1 MARDAYGKNI
11 EKTSGLRFNT
21 VMYVIKYFAYLYTLS
36 LCSAHKKSRKI
47 VEKSTFTKN
56 DPVRDRFYMQKPVVW
71 AVWKSFQSSFTPYMM
86 YYVMDANY
94 DTCLTFCDPQLSFS
108 MSSKRQTFGI
118 LCVYVKKREANTCSA
133 TVWQLFSTYSSYH
146 FHHYHHQHNQS
157 VWELWEQSVG
167 I

>member
-56 DPVRDRFYMQKPVVW
+56 DPVRDRFYMQKPVV
-71 AVWKSFQSSFTPYMM
+71 
-86 YYVMDANY
+86 
-94 DTCLTFCDPQLSFS
+94 
-108 MSSKRQTFGI
+108 
-118 LCVYVKKREANTCSA
+118 
-133 TVWQLFSTYSSYH
+133 
-146 FHHYHHQHNQS
+146 
-157 VWELWEQSVG
+157 
-167 I
+167 